1 MGSPRKVIP
10 IARIAR
16 HLAGDTQE
24 AFASRYGVAYAV
36 QLRRELGQ
44 AEPPAIARQ
53 LYRLVIAA
61 AAVGVLEELGPA
73 LDYEQRSEAE
83 TYLRLA
89 ERLSSVGLRALIPRT
104 AG

>member
-1 MGSPRKVIP
+1 MGLPRKVIP

-16 HLAGDTQE
+16 HMAGETQG
-24 AFASRYGVAYAV
+24 AFAARYGVAPAV

-44 AEPPAIARQ
+44 AGPPAIARQ

-73 LDYEQRSEAE
+73 LEYEPRSEAAS
-83 TYLRLA
+83 YLRLA
-89 ERLSSVGLRALIPRT
+89 EHLTAAGLSPLIPRT
-104 AG
+104 T